1 MTPVLLALL
10 FFATSGEPAKDPAA
24 EGLIQAGLRFPGAHV
39 CESQRHP
46 LFMSL
51 ARQGAQMQ
59 AQQCR
64 GGHPGFDGR
73 FQQALSSSLCGSCSE
88 IAAESWPWQAH
99 DSMDSLGKEMF
110 HCWQQS
116 PGHWQTA
123 STRHRWFGAAMAQGR
138 NGIWYACIIVGD

>member
-1 MTPVLLALL
+1 MTPVLLAVL

-24 EGLIQAGLRFPGAHV
+24 EGLIQAGLRFPGRTSA
-39 CESQRHP
+39 SPSGTR
-46 LFMSL
+46 SL
-51 ARQGAQMQ
+51 CRWPDKGEMQ

>member
-1 MTPVLLALL
+1 MTPVLLAVL

-73 FQQALSSSLCGSCSE
+73 FQQALGSGLCGSCSE
-88 IAAESWPWQAH
+88 IAAES
-99 DSMDSLGKEMF
+99 
-110 HCWQQS
+110 
-116 PGHWQTA
+116 
-123 STRHRWFGAAMAQGR
+123 
-138 NGIWYACIIVGD
+138 